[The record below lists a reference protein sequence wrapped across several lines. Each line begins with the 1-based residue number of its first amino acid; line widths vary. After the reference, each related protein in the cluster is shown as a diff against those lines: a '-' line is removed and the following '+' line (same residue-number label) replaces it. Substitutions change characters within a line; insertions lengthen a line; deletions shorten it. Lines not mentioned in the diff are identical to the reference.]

1 MALVATP
8 IAEEKKE
15 EALLSAPILEVSIEK
30 IGLKAGLIT
39 AASLI
44 IYFLVMNYLNFMNS
58 SIAWGLNFII
68 LWAGI
73 NLAYRFYRL
82 KTKLNVDYFP
92 GLILGGITTA
102 ASVIPY
108 VIFVF
113 IWFSQSDAALMSIL
127 KSNNLFMGE
136 QITPMKAAGSTMIEG
151 ICSGA
156 IISFMMMQYFKSG
169 FRRKRKE
176 KITPG

>member
-1 MALVATP
+1 MALTATP
-8 IAEEKKE
+8 IIEEKNDG
-15 EALLSAPILEVSIEK
+15 AVLSTPVSEVSIEK

-39 AASLI
+39 GAALI
-44 IYFLVMNYLNFMNS
+44 IYFLLMNYLNFMDS
-58 SIAWGLNFII
+58 AIAWGLNFII

-73 NLAYRFYRL
+73 NLAYRFYRSH
-82 KTKLNVDYFP
+82 TKLNIDYFP
-92 GLILGGITTA
+92 GLILGAITTA
-102 ASVIPY
+102 VSVIPY
-108 VIFVF
+108 VFFVY

-151 ICSGA
+151 ICSGV

-169 FRRKRKE
+169 FRRKRNE

>member
-1 MALVATP
+1 MALAVTP

-15 EALLSAPILEVSIEK
+15 EAVLNPPVLEVSIEK

-44 IYFLVMNYLNFMNS
+44 IYFLVMNYLNFMDS

-73 NLAYRFYRL
+73 NLAYRFYRS

-92 GLILGGITTA
+92 GLVLGGLTTA

-113 IWFSQSDAALMSIL
+113 IWFSQSDPAQMSIL
-127 KSNNLFMGE
+127 ISNNLFMGE
-136 QITPMKAAGSTMIEG
+136 QISPIKAAGSTMIAG
-151 ICSGA
+151 ICSGG